1 MVTKIVDKAA
11 AEVEA
16 TTPKVMEALGSIKF
30 LLVTIPVACV
40 IIALLM
46 QTVTHERN
54 IGIIAFKMGTFATP
68 QNPEPV
74 MLAGENQ
81 VRLRLRQFADEI
93 QQVHPGSFLITTLIE
108 NDVVTVTGIDSGDYG
123 TKQYLTD
130 LVQKEIDFQNRRFDD
145 YSRAQKKR
153 MQGLEENLENFT
165 RQREQL
171 QRRINETRDPIA
183 MLAMQQ
189 GIDNASSRI
198 SSIRLELD
206 THEYLH
212 ASDLYIDTT
221 QIIRDPIIVASSNWY
236 RPIIF
241 GAVGLAIG
249 LFLTLVIA
257 IIAVLRACSSKKKTR
272 QEEKKAQAQ
281 KSKPATESSGSDES
295 S

>member
-1 MVTKIVDKAA
+1 MKSPW
-11 AEVEA
+11 EG
-16 TTPKVMEALGSIKF
+16 LRR
-30 LLVTIPVACV
+30 VA
-40 IIALLM
+40 I
-46 QTVTHERN
+46 
-54 IGIIAFKMGTFATP
+54 
-68 QNPEPV
+68 
-74 MLAGENQ
+74 
-81 VRLRLRQFADEI
+81 LRLGKFQRVEHLFLPDLTNGKANELYWCYWCHHVYFNSFENLLNHHMK
-93 QQVHPGSFLITTLIE
+93 VHHESEL
-108 NDVVTVTGIDSGDYG
+108 G
-123 TKQYLTD
+123 TKKYLSD
-130 LVQKEIDFQNRRFDD
+130 LIQMEIDFQNRRLDA
-145 YSRAQKKR
+145 YSKAQKKR

-206 THEYLH
+206 TYELLN

-257 IIAVLRACSSKKKTR
+257 IIAVLRAFSRKKKTR
-272 QEEKKAQAQ
+272 DEEKNARAQ
-281 KSKPATESSGSDES
+281 KNKTVTEQAGTDES
-295 S
+295 P

>member
-1 MVTKIVDKAA
+1 MVSS
-11 AEVEA
+11 
-16 TTPKVMEALGSIKF
+16 GH
-30 LLVTIPVACV
+30 C
-40 IIALLM
+40 
-46 QTVTHERN
+46 
-54 IGIIAFKMGTFATP
+54 FAS
-68 QNPEPV
+68 
-74 MLAGENQ
+74 A
-81 VRLRLRQFADEI
+81 
-93 QQVHPGSFLITTLIE
+93 
-108 NDVVTVTGIDSGDYG
+108 
-123 TKQYLTD
+123 
-130 LVQKEIDFQNRRFDD
+130 IDFQNRRFDD

-206 THEYLH
+206 TYEYLH

-257 IIAVLRACSSKKKTR
+257 IIAVLRAFSSKKKTR
-272 QEEKKAQAQ
+272 DEEKKAQAQ
-281 KSKPATESSGSDES
+281 KSKPATETAGSDDS

>member
-1 MVTKIVDKAA
+1 
-11 AEVEA
+11 
-16 TTPKVMEALGSIKF
+16 
-30 LLVTIPVACV
+30 
-40 IIALLM
+40 
-46 QTVTHERN
+46 
-54 IGIIAFKMGTFATP
+54 
-68 QNPEPV
+68 

-81 VRLRLRQFADEI
+81 VKLRLRQFSDDIREI
-93 QQVHPGSFLITTLIE
+93 HPNSFLITTIIE
-108 NDVVTVTGIDSGDYG
+108 NDVVTVTGIDSGELG
-123 TKQYLTD
+123 TKKYLFD
-130 LVQKEIDFQNRRFDD
+130 LVQMEIDFQNRRLDA
-145 YSRAQKKR
+145 YSKAQKKR
-153 MQGLEENLENFT
+153 MQSLEENLENFT

-206 THEYLH
+206 TYELLN

-257 IIAVLRACSSKKKTR
+257 IIAVLRAFSRKKKTR
-272 QEEKKAQAQ
+272 DGEKNARAQ
-281 KSKPATESSGSDES
+281 KNKTVTEKAGTDES
-295 S
+295 P